1 MDKKNHYCEIGFGR
15 FLQVW
20 GWVKGESRGLKSKER
35 DAEWMAQKRNQQRM
49 VKQGDDEGGG
59 QDSWMEMMKN

>member
-1 MDKKNHYCEIGFGR
+1 MDGSE
-15 FLQVW
+15 
-20 GWVKGESRGLKSKER
+20 EETT
-35 DAEWMAQKRNQQRM
+35 RM